1 VPKRNRLSRPMKS
14 LWPVATTAISPSGRI
29 VNTRGARASCE
40 VRRLVRITRRA
51 RFRPRGKSRL
61 LRSGVAHSVR
71 MAGHT
76 RSPASRSHH
85 GGWCLRLCGSSHSA
99 LEQGGP
105 HGAHSITH
113 TTLTLLWRSTRLMQP
128 GGDRADIAAD
138 STEVQLRQRSRGT
151 AQRHTL
157 LDQ

>member
-1 VPKRNRLSRPMKS
+1 MKS
-14 LWPVATTAISPSGRI
+14 SFATAAEMRTSSTRVLRSKGTRPDLPAPHASGPAGI
-29 VNTRGARASCE
+29 
-40 VRRLVRITRRA
+40 
-51 RFRPRGKSRL
+51 SRL